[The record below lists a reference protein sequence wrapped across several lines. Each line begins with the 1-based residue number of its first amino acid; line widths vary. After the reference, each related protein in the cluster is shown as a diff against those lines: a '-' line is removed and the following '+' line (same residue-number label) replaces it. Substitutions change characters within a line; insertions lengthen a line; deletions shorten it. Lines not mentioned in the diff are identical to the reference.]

1 MKWCEKER
9 LRAMAT
15 FMEEMTFLWRRIRR
29 RRRRPSL
36 LYLMRWRRNSEQVK
50 ESVKEAVIQRVE
62 QVKGK

>member
-1 MKWCEKER
+1 
-9 LRAMAT
+9 MAT